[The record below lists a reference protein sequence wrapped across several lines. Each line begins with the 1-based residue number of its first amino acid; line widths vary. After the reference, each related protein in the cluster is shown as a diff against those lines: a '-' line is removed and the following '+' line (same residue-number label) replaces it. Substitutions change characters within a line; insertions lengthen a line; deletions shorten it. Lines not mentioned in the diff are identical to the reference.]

1 MKKKKYSREY
11 LNGFMDAIDVI
22 SRCIDS
28 QRDAFGR
35 RIIPKEILQ
44 DIDDQVRRVCTTKFA
59 DWEIC
64 NKEKI

>member
-1 MKKKKYSREY
+1 
-11 LNGFMDAIDVI
+11 MDAIDVI